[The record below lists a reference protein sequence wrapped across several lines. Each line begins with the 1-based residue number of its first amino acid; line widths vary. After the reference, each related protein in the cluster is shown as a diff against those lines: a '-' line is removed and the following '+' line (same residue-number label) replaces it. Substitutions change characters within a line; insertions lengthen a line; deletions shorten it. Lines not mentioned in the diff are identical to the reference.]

1 MKHTQAKQPSTKDN
15 KNVRIGTM
23 SPVFDKKK
31 NSTRKNESTK
41 DSGRVRIGTMSP
53 LF

>member
-1 MKHTQAKQPSTKDN
+1 MKPTQAKKPSTKDN

-23 SPVFDKKK
+23 SPVFDEKTNPK
-31 NSTRKNESTK
+31 RKNTSTK